1 MPQRRQVTAPE
12 PLNHH
17 ATGRAQSCMTCHDGK
32 RAFGEVWVRNAF
44 DTRYIPVAFPFDPR
58 LAPSGF
64 IGENG
69 APRTFGIRIGVMF

>member
-32 RAFGEVWVRNAF
+32 RERSAAMIFMQSVEV
-44 DTRYIPVAFPFDPR
+44 
-58 LAPSGF
+58 
-64 IGENG
+64 
-69 APRTFGIRIGVMF
+69 